1 MLRKSRL
8 VLFAAL
14 LVAPVW
20 TTLPA
25 QAANAPGNP
34 CAGNPCAAQNPCAAN
49 NPCAAK
55 NPCGANNPCA
65 PNNPCA
71 AKNPG
76 AAKNAC
82 ARTEKIPR
90 IGKPFTPPAGG
101 PGRAR
106 SREPTITHPPSAF
119 PRKRDASVKDA
130 VARGRKIFR
139 SIGCVS
145 CHPRGRTIRGTA
157 VDVTGARHPV
167 PVPTLIGAADHF
179 PRLSPAGGVM
189 NVGQFNDWCATTFI
203 GNPPMNPYSQNYR
216 DLEVYVAS
224 LSPARYK
231 RMLEWETKRK
241 ALMKTNRGAGGD
253 TSPVAGNPAAP
264 KDPPLAKN
272 PCAPQGPG
280 ASSNPCAA
288 QNPCAPQ
295 NPPPTKNPTTAKNPS
310 TPANPCAP
318 NNQSVPANP
327 CAATNPCAAK
337 NPCANN
343 PCAPKNPCTKNPCAK

>member
-1 MLRKSRL
+1 MLKKSRP

-20 TTLPA
+20 ATLPA

-65 PNNPCA
+65 SQNPC
-71 AKNPG
+71 

-82 ARTEKIPR
+82 ARTEKNPR
-90 IGKPFTPPAGG
+90 ISKPFTPPAGG
-101 PGRAR
+101 EVRAR
-106 SREPTITHPPSAF
+106 SKAPAITLPPFVST
-119 PRKRDASVKDA
+119 RKRDASVKDA

-139 SIGCVS
+139 SIGCVG

-157 VDVTGARHPV
+157 VDVKGVRHPV
-167 PVPTLIGAADHF
+167 PVPTLIGAAEHF

-189 NVGQFNDWCATTFI
+189 SVGQFNDWCATTFI

-224 LSPARYK
+224 LSPARYE
-231 RMLEWETKRK
+231 RMLEWEAKRK
-241 ALMKTNRGAGGD
+241 AFMKTAPPAGGGEKPGVAKAAAPKNPGGD
-253 TSPVAGNPAAP
+253 SPVA
-264 KDPPLAKN
+264 KN
-272 PCAPQGPG
+272 Q
-280 ASSNPCAA
+280 
-288 QNPCAPQ
+288 
-295 NPPPTKNPTTAKNPS
+295 S

-318 NNQSVPANP
+318 NNPSTPANP

-343 PCAPKNPCTKNPCAK
+343 PCAPNNPCAKNPCAK